1 MPRVWDV
8 FVRGNRSDRGAG
20 QDLAP
25 GPEAQESIAMPQGG
39 SGKVS
44 GSGNLKQTDGRKG
57 VGSKSTTSDQ
67 SKVARRPAKG
77 GAGKS
82 TKKGWSC

>member
-1 MPRVWDV
+1 
-8 FVRGNRSDRGAG
+8 
-20 QDLAP
+20 
-25 GPEAQESIAMPQGG
+25 MPQGG